1 MLIDNN
7 NSHRY
12 YFITPNINCSQ
23 KLFCLIKK
31 AINAGVS
38 LISLRSDLLAPQ
50 EYLTLARKAS
60 GYAISFS
67 AKILV
72 KGNPD
77 ILQNNWCHG
86 IHLKSKQLL
95 QYSNL
100 NKKTATQLIAASC
113 HNIAEIIQATKL
125 NIDFI
130 TLSPVSPTTTHPQQ
144 QPLGIALAKF
154 LTASTKLPVYWLG
167 GQKLADLQQCLASGA
182 YGIAGITTFVQAID
196 S

>member
-12 YFITPNINCSQ
+12 YFITPNISCCQ
-23 KLFCLIKK
+23 RLLYLIKK
-31 AINAGVS
+31 AINVGVS

-60 GYAISFS
+60 SYATNFS

-72 KGNPD
+72 KGSPD

-86 IHLKSKQLL
+86 MHLKSKQLL

-100 NKKTATQLIAASC
+100 NKKVTTQLIAASC
-113 HNIAEIIQATKL
+113 HNIAEITKATQL

-130 TLSPVSPTTTHPQQ
+130 TLSPVLPTNTHPQQ
-144 QPLGIALAKF
+144 QPLGIALAKS
-154 LTASTKLPVYWLG
+154 LTASAKLPVYWLG
-167 GQKLADLQQCLASGA
+167 GQKLADLQQCLAYGA
-182 YGIAGITTFVQAID
+182 YGIAGITTFVRAID